1 LKRLY
6 FFLQRTPWFGW
17 FHSCHSED
25 TN

>member
-6 FFLQRTPWFGW
+6 FILQRTPWFGW
-17 FHSCHSED
+17 FHSCNSED